1 MKSYQEIEATIKE
14 NSAAI
19 AELDALAKSA
29 KWSERT
35 EPRIV
40 DACKRAELLRIEN
53 KILHDNARR
62 AYFAE
67 VIPAVYD
74 EIMKYQGKQYGD
86 KTKEKIR
93 DACKKR
99 VSCAAYISQSYSRCV
114 LHLVP
119 LDENG
124 YSGNGRFGYNDF
136 NISLNYP
143 IRDERDMLK
152 NNRIQEFAIDDLYI
166 TDCGEYV
173 EDAHSR
179 AELIKLQ
186 FSEVEKAWKVYQSA
200 CSTFNRLLPSTI
212 EHANEY
218 SAPRGYIL

>member
-19 AELDALAKSA
+19 AELDALSKSA

-74 EIMKYQGKQYGD
+74 EFMKYQGKQYGD
-86 KTKEKIR
+86 KTKEKISA
-93 DACKKR
+93 ACKKR
-99 VSCAAYISQSYSRCV
+99 VSCAAYISQSYARCV

-119 LDENG
+119 LDG
-124 YSGNGRFGYNDF
+124 DGFSGTGLFRYKDF
-136 NISLNYP
+136 EIRLNYP
-143 IRDERDMLK
+143 ISDERDMLK
-152 NNRIQEFAIDDLYI
+152 DNRIQGFSVNDLYI
-166 TDCGEYV
+166 ADCGVYEV
-173 EDAHSR
+173 DPRSH
-179 AELIKLQ
+179 AELIQIQ
-186 FSEVEKAWKVYQSA
+186 FEEVKKAWKVYQSA
-200 CSTFNRLLPSTI
+200 CSTFNRLCPSGI

-218 SAPRGYIL
+218 SAPRGYLL